1 MSWRTLIVFLSIGV
15 LVLAFAVGAWVIKKN
30 DSAGLHNLAE
40 ASPCRKV
47 IWVPQDFAIVQSA
60 INAANEGDTV
70 FVDSGVY
77 YENLVLNKS
86 ISLLG
91 AGYSETIVDANKT
104 SHAVTIS
111 SSNAL
116 VAGFTFQNGGS
127 AIPSFCGVRIDNVDN
142 VTVSD
147 NFISGNFVGIKLGDK
162 QRGSNDNVVR
172 NNILTKNRYGIFAD
186 HANANL
192 LYGNV
197 VTANGWNGV
206 EIAWGGN
213 NVLEANSIS
222 HNRAYGLEIVSSTPS
237 LYNRIFHNNFV
248 NNTFKVSVN
257 GLLNIWDDGYPCGG
271 NYWGDYET
279 IDLYSGP
286 NQNEPGSDR
295 IADRPWLMDSKNNDR
310 YPLVNLFEIPAPPA
324 ADFAFSP
331 ESPRAGEKVTFNASA
346 SAFGNGEIV
355 DYVWDFGDGNVA
367 TGVVATHAYAKNGS
381 FTVFLNIS
389 GSNGLWGFRIRP
401 LSVREASSIFFISS
415 EQVVGVALAMGSMF
429 IVVAYLLRTTRRK
442 SGRK

>member
-15 LVLAFAVGAWVIKKN
+15 LVLAFAVGAWVIEKSY
-30 DSAGLHNLAE
+30 SADLHNLAE
-40 ASPCRKV
+40 ALPCRK
-47 IWVPQDFAIVQSA
+47 IIRVPQDFAIIQSA
-60 INAANEGDTV
+60 INAANEGDIV

-91 AGYSETIVDANKT
+91 AGYSETIVDANRT
-104 SHAVTIS
+104 SHVVTIS

-127 AIPSFCGVRIDNVDN
+127 AIPSFYGVKIDNVNN

-147 NFISGNFVGIKLGDK
+147 NFVSGNFVGIKLGDK
-162 QRGSNDNVVR
+162 QRGSNDNIVR

-192 LYGNV
+192 FYGNV
-197 VTANGWNGV
+197 VTGNSWNGV

-248 NNTFKVSVN
+248 NNTFRVSVY
-257 GLLNIWDDGYPCGG
+257 GLPNIWDDGYPNGG

-286 NQNEPGSDR
+286 NQNEPGSDG
-295 IADRPWLMDSKNNDR
+295 IADRPWLIDSNNNDR
-310 YPLVNLFEIPAPPA
+310 YPVANLFKIPQPPV
-324 ADFAFSP
+324 ADFAYSP
-331 ESPRAGEKVTFNASA
+331 ESPGADEKMTFNAST
-346 SAFGNGEIV
+346 STFDNGEIV
-355 DYVWDFGDGNVA
+355 DYVWDFGDGKVS
-367 TGVVATHAYAKNGS
+367 TGVTATHTYARNGN
-381 FTVFLNIS
+381 FTVFLNIT

-401 LSVREASSIFFISS
+401 VAVREASSTFFVST
-415 EQVVGVALAMGSMF
+415 EQFVCVALTMGSMF